1 VVETTQKGV
10 LLFSNF
16 QKTQMSNSENWSRQD
31 CWQLPAS
38 VNLTGHVILQKLR
51 EVTFLFL
58 REKERDI

>member
-1 VVETTQKGV
+1 
-10 LLFSNF
+10 
-16 QKTQMSNSENWSRQD
+16 MSNSENWSRQD